1 MSQYLTEDEILQ
13 YCNTVAGVQ
22 VSDVII
28 ASNLIDGYLGYSF
41 SVNEATETIQLNE
54 KRRGKLRN
62 RPVINIESVKEIF
75 YSPVGMSQKE
85 ATTDNVFLDAEMD
98 GYFSYYPQGN
108 PFIYPL
114 DFCSPFK
121 PQLKLEIKYSYGY
134 ESVPEE
140 VKYVTAMLAQNIRQL
155 STFAGAKR
163 LNTLDYTVE
172 MSNPSFFT
180 DDMRSILSKYRYT
193 V

>member
-13 YCNTVAGVQ
+13 YCNTIAGVQ

-41 SVNEATETIQLNE
+41 SVNEATETVQLNE

-62 RPVINIESVKEIF
+62 RPVISVKSVKENF
-75 YSPVGMSQKE
+75 YSPVGIAQKE
-85 ATTDNVFLDAEMD
+85 AAPDNVFLDAEMD
-98 GYFSYYPQGN
+98 GYFSYYPKGN

-114 DFCSPFK
+114 DFYSPFK
-121 PQLKLEIKYSYGY
+121 PRLKLEIKYSYGF
-134 ESVPEE
+134 EKIPEE

>member
-1 MSQYLTEDEILQ
+1 MSQYLTEDEILE

-41 SVNEATETIQLNE
+41 SVNTATETVNLNE
-54 KRRGKLRN
+54 KRRGRLKN
-62 RPVINIESVKEIF
+62 KPVIEVTEIKEIF
-75 YSPVGMSQKE
+75 ASPVGVTK
-85 ATTDNVFLDAEMD
+85 TDGNTDWLFMDAEMD
-98 GYFSYYPQGN
+98 GYFSYYSKAN
-108 PFIYPL
+108 PFILPT
-114 DFCSPFK
+114 DFCSPFIPK
-121 PQLKLEIKYSYGY
+121 LKLEVTYTYGF
-134 ESVPEE
+134 EEIPEE

-155 STFAGAKR
+155 STFSGAKR

-180 DDMRSILSKYRYT
+180 DDMRSILGKYRY
-193 V
+193 VV

>member
-1 MSQYLTEDEILQ
+1 MSQYLTEDEILE

-41 SVNEATETIQLNE
+41 SVNTATETVNLNE
-54 KRRGKLRN
+54 KRRGRLKN
-62 RPVINIESVKEIF
+62 KPVLEVTSIKEIF
-75 YSPVGMSQKE
+75 ASPVGITK
-85 ATTDNVFLDAEMD
+85 TDGNTDGLFMDAEMD
-98 GYFSYYPQGN
+98 GYFSYYPKAN
-108 PFIYPL
+108 PFMLPT
-114 DFCSPFK
+114 DFCSPFIPK
-121 PQLKLEIKYSYGY
+121 LKLEVTYNYGF
-134 ESVPEE
+134 EEVPEE

-155 STFAGAKR
+155 STFSGAKR

-180 DDMRSILSKYRYT
+180 DDMRSILGKYRY
-193 V
+193 VV

>member
-1 MSQYLTEDEILQ
+1 M
-13 YCNTVAGVQ
+13 
-22 VSDVII
+22 
-28 ASNLIDGYLGYSF
+28 
-41 SVNEATETIQLNE
+41 
-54 KRRGKLRN
+54 
-62 RPVINIESVKEIF
+62 
-75 YSPVGMSQKE
+75 
-85 ATTDNVFLDAEMD
+85 
-98 GYFSYYPQGN
+98 
-108 PFIYPL
+108 
-114 DFCSPFK
+114 
-121 PQLKLEIKYSYGY
+121 EIKYSYGY
-134 ESVPEE
+134 ENVPDE